1 MKRNFVILIFSLV
14 AVLGTQAQLLYKVS
28 GNGLQ
33 KPSYLIGTHHLAK
46 SSHIHQ
52 ISGLKEALEACE
64 QIYGEIVME
73 EMTNPEN
80 LQMVQEAMMMP
91 QGKTLRSLLSP
102 LELVQLNA
110 FLKNLMGVDF
120 THPAV
125 AQQFDALTP
134 QALVTQFQVLI
145 FMKNHPEDFDPNN
158 QYDTYFQ
165 TYAKQN
171 GKPVGGLETLE
182 EQINILYKGYSL
194 ERQKELLVC
203 LVQHAD
209 FMDNILIELTRAF
222 YSQDIGKMQAIFE
235 EKIGNSCDST
245 PAEDALLIYN
255 RNANWMKKVPHV
267 MAEKSTLFAV
277 GTAHL
282 WGEKGMLQLLRNA
295 GYQVEAVK

>member
-125 AQQFDALTP
+125 AQQFD
-134 QALVTQFQVLI
+134 VTSIPHTIVVDQKGTILRRGLRG
-145 FMKNHPEDFDPNN
+145 ED
-158 QYDTYFQ
+158 
-165 TYAKQN
+165 
-171 GKPVGGLETLE
+171 LE
-182 EQINILYKGYSL
+182 EYIS
-194 ERQKELLVC
+194 ELL
-203 LVQHAD
+203 
-209 FMDNILIELTRAF
+209 
-222 YSQDIGKMQAIFE
+222 K
-235 EKIGNSCDST
+235 
-245 PAEDALLIYN
+245 
-255 RNANWMKKVPHV
+255 
-267 MAEKSTLFAV
+267 
-277 GTAHL
+277 
-282 WGEKGMLQLLRNA
+282 
-295 GYQVEAVK
+295 